1 MNVMSRSEYVAASQA
16 ADDHPHGA
24 TKVTMQRML
33 ECIASYRIACHHLAP
48 LLHAAIAEA
57 EREKE
62 WQRLDELRDILK
74 DIKRG
79 ES

>member
-1 MNVMSRSEYVAASQA
+1 MSIMTRSEYVAAIQA

-24 TKVTMQRML
+24 TKITMQRML
-33 ECIASYRIACHHLAP
+33 ECIASYRMACHHLAP
-48 LLHAAIAEA
+48 LLHDAIAEA

-62 WQRLDELRDILK
+62 WQRRDELRSILN